1 MVIFFLSISVWF
13 CFHCY
18 KGLSNG
24 LRLGVK
30 IAKEGTLCMSKP
42 EFEQIKR
49 QLNVCYQCGTCASA
63 CGPGLVNPEKNLR
76 VLVQAL
82 LSAGDGLSPAVTD
95 LLWLCST
102 CYQCEDRC
110 PEGVPLASLLI
121 QVKNMAAD
129 QGLLPVAV
137 QREIE
142 SLEACSFTF
151 RPAKGILARRKKL
164 GLPELPLPDS
174 QEMRDLI
181 NRTRWPHESPN
192 PGEES
197 V

>member
-1 MVIFFLSISVWF
+1 M
-13 CFHCY
+13 
-18 KGLSNG
+18 SN
-24 LRLGVK
+24 
-30 IAKEGTLCMSKP
+30 P

-49 QLNVCYQCGTCASA
+49 QLNLCYQCGTCVST

-82 LSAGDGLSPAVTD
+82 LAAGDALPPTVTD

-121 QVKNMAAD
+121 RVKNRAAG

-137 QREIE
+137 QKEIE

-151 RPAKGILARRKKL
+151 RPTKGILARRNKL

-174 QEMRDLI
+174 HEMRQLI
-181 NRTRWPHESPN
+181 NRTRVPHESPN
-192 PGEES
+192 PGDEP